1 MRERDR
7 EKERWEE
14 AFEKASPQTPHSKL
28 SEQKKSTEQACS
40 ADFFMPKRFEGVLG
54 ETFLKS
60 FP

>member
-1 MRERDR
+1 ML
-7 EKERWEE
+7 KERWEE

-28 SEQKKSTEQACS
+28 SEQKKSRGQICPR
-40 ADFFMPKRFEGVLG
+40 DFLLPKRFEGVLG